1 MGGNGNWSPETDDF
15 ILRNVLYL
23 LYGADKIKGNKAYKS
38 PGILKNPQKTDCFK
52 KIDNYQDFFNLH
64 FAGYL
69 SEVKKGASY
78 LICDV
83 ETGSYSDQLCKV
95 KSYSHKSI

>member
-38 PGILKNPQKTDCFK
+38 PGILKNPKKLIVLKRLIIIRIFLIFILQDIYQKSK
-52 KIDNYQDFFNLH
+52 KVHHI
-64 FAGYL
+64 
-69 SEVKKGASY
+69 
-78 LICDV
+78 
-83 ETGSYSDQLCKV
+83 
-95 KSYSHKSI
+95 